1 MCETMY
7 RTLRMQILLTM
18 ILILITITV
27 TLSWRLM
34 IRQSAS
40 LLPQVCEG
48 EE

>member
-7 RTLRMQILLTM
+7 RTLRMQIFLTM
-18 ILILITITV
+18 ILILITTMV
-27 TLSWRLM
+27 MLSWRPM